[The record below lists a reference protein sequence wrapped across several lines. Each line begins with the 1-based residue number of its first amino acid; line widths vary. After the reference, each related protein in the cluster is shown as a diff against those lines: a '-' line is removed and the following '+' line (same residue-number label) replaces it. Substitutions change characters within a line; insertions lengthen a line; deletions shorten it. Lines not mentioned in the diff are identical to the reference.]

1 MDRIKP
7 ILDQI
12 SVQRDVR
19 QMAAHNQEVI
29 AIDNLFTLNRSK
41 SKNEK
46 NEREDNPQYIT
57 SFNNRRN
64 PDLLIPGGALKGN
77 MYFKVTNE

>member
-1 MDRIKP
+1 
-7 ILDQI
+7 
-12 SVQRDVR
+12 
-19 QMAAHNQEVI
+19 MAAHNQEVI

>member
-1 MDRIKP
+1 
-7 ILDQI
+7 
-12 SVQRDVR
+12 
-19 QMAAHNQEVI
+19 MAVHNQEVI